1 MSLKNDGN
9 WNTGTHRR
17 TPYKH
22 TETKR
27 HVGKTSQE
35 NEHRD
40 EVCTFTTEELPGL
53 LAGWQPPEEAGRALP
68 WRFQGDL
75 GLLAPRYRNPDL

>member
-1 MSLKNDGN
+1 MTEIGTQEHTGGRHI
-9 WNTGTHRR
+9 NTQKQRDVGR
-17 TPYKH
+17 TSHDK
-22 TETKR
+22 
-27 HVGKTSQE
+27 
-35 NEHRD
+35 EHRD
-40 EVCTFTTEELPGL
+40 EDCTFATEELPGL